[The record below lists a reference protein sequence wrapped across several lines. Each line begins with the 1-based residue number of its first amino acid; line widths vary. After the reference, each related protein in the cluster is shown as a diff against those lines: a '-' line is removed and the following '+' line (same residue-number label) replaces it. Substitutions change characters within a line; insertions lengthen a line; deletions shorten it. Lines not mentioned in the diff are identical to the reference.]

1 MAEQSSSARPLAW
14 EYLAH
19 SEIGLVRKNN
29 QDSGLVSARLLM
41 VADGMGGA
49 AAGDLASAVAVQSVA
64 QSEHKSGPQG
74 EPDSV
79 AQGERRSEGE
89 RRDDAA
95 DDHAGDR
102 DTLADLSA
110 AISAANTRIA
120 DLVATDYALEGMGT
134 TVTAAV
140 LDGSNIG
147 VAHIGDS
154 RGYLFR
160 DGELSRLTHDHSW
173 VQSLIDDGKINEEE
187 AATHPHRSL
196 LLKVLNGQ
204 PANEPDLSTVPVR
217 PGDRLLLCSDGLCG
231 FVDDDVI
238 AEGLTDTSRAEA
250 MDRLVGAAHQAGGL
264 DNITIIIA
272 DLIDAEPL
280 DPEAT
285 SAHAAVDVDQSE
297 GSTHRVGG
305 PIDEPQIIGA
315 AAERDIPAY
324 EEEIRERVAQRSADA
339 ADVGDDDDFDEGY
352 DADDEPDDEDRYDPQ
367 PPSKRRWRK
376 TLVLTLAVLLVIAAA
391 AGAGLAWIRTQYYVG
406 AATSNVAIYQGLNQ
420 SVLGV
425 QLSRV
430 YEVQDLPMDDLPAY
444 YQALVRETIDT
455 GTLDS
460 ARATVQQLR
469 DTAER
474 CAAEP
479 APPAS
484 TSPNPSG
491 KSSSRGKS
499 TSKTTK
505 SPTTK
510 TSPSGKKTSPG
521 AKKTSPGSKKTSPGG
536 KTPASPEKSSSADP
550 GAGSSPTSSGQLPGS
565 EKC

>member
-1 MAEQSSSARPLAW
+1 MAERNPSAGRLAW

-49 AAGDLASAVAVQSVA
+49 AAGDLASAVAVESVA
-64 QSEHKSGPQG
+64 QTEREAATQAEREPGDRTDQDASGDSEHD
-74 EPDSV
+74 PD
-79 AQGERRSEGE
+79 AQDRLRQL
-89 RRDDAA
+89 
-95 DDHAGDR
+95 AG
-102 DTLADLSA
+102 
-110 AISAANTRIA
+110 AISTANTRIA

-140 LDGSNIG
+140 LDGNSIG

-160 DGELSRLTHDHSW
+160 SGELSRLTHDHSW

-238 AEGLTDTSRAEA
+238 AESLTDTSRDEA

-272 DLIDAEPL
+272 DVIDVESVDL
-280 DPEAT
+280 DAT
-285 SAHAAVDVDQSE
+285 AVHAPIDVDQSE

-305 PIDEPQIIGA
+305 PIDQPQIIGA
-315 AAERDIPAY
+315 AAERDIPTY

-339 ADVGDDDDFDEGY
+339 ADEDDDFDEADEAY
-352 DADDEPDDEDRYDPQ
+352 DDEDEPEDEDRYDPQ
-367 PPSKRRWRK
+367 PPSRRRWRRP
-376 TLVLTLAVLLVIAAA
+376 LILTLAVLLIVAAA

-406 AATSNVAIYQGLNQ
+406 AASSNVAIYQGLNQ

-425 QLSRV
+425 PLSRV
-430 YEVQDLPMDDLPAY
+430 YEVQDLPLDDLPAY
-444 YQALVRETIDT
+444 YQGMVRETIDT
-455 GTLDS
+455 GTLES
-460 ARATVQQLR
+460 ARATVQQLQ

-474 CAAEP
+474 CAAEQP
-479 APPAS
+479 TPPAGS
-484 TSPNPSG
+484 TSPKATP
-491 KSSSRGKS
+491 KSTSTAKS
-499 TSKTTK
+499 TSKPPK

-510 TSPSGKKTSPG
+510 
-521 AKKTSPGSKKTSPGG
+521 
-536 KTPASPEKSSSADP
+536 
-550 GAGSSPTSSGQLPGS
+550 SSPTKSTSPKATSSTHPSTSTSPTASGQLPGT